1 MCYLSPMKTKR
12 YPFRYAEY
20 LAQQRWAGLSFAP
33 KSGFAT
39 PLEEDIS
46 NRMTGQPFQTGRKVR
61 LLKLGILS
69 TEKLLREINASEWAD
84 DFGADAVRLALFLER
99 GKITDT
105 KLTAHWRFMQKAGL
119 LFDGA
124 PIKMPTKKQ
133 LQNPLFFPIIDN
145 WQKNNLKNAL
155 ISTKRAVN
163 AAADPAATLFFLYPF
178 CPHVATYYRPDIH
191 EKMASF
197 YAKIKK
203 IKVPA
208 VYFIELN
215 GKWCGSFY
223 PTAEAPQKI
232 IKEALSLSELQNKI
246 KNRKIKDVVFIK
258 GKGLNFVI

>member
-1 MCYLSPMKTKR
+1 MKTKR
-12 YPFRYAEY
+12 YAFRYAEY
-20 LAQQRWAGLSFAP
+20 LAQQRWTGFSFVH
-33 KSGFAT
+33 KDGFSC

-69 TEKLLREINASEWAD
+69 TEKMPREINASEWAD

-119 LFDGA
+119 LFDGQNL
-124 PIKMPTKKQ
+124 KMPTKKQ
-133 LQNPLFFPIIDN
+133 LQNPLFYPIIEN

-155 ISTKRAVN
+155 IATKRAVN
-163 AAADPAATLFFLYPF
+163 VSADPSVTLFFLYPF

-197 YAKIKK
+197 YVKIKQ

-208 VYFIELN
+208 VYFIEIN

-223 PTAEAPQKI
+223 PASGDEQKI

-258 GKGLNFVI
+258 GKGINFVV